1 MINNL
6 RVLLHSNGI
15 YLEEIYK
22 ELNLTEN
29 TTLTKEVLASIMKK
43 IPPEVEIAEEFNLI
57 RKKLDE
63 DSSNVVT
70 LESLNQLLKA
80 NDIKTKSQ
88 KKKDELREKIS

>member
-88 KKKDELREKIS
+88 KKKDELR